1 MTEGEGIHMPIAFGD
16 FNVVLAY
23 VFGIVLIYLV
33 GRMLLMPIKFISR
46 LVYNALIG
54 GVMLWML
61 NFVGVYIG
69 FNIPI
74 NPITALVAGFLG
86 LPGVVLLILFKV
98 FIV

>member
-1 MTEGEGIHMPIAFGD
+1 MPTISGD
-16 FNVVLAY
+16 FNVLLAY
-23 VFGIVLIYLV
+23 VFGIILIYLV
-33 GRMLLMPIKFISR
+33 GRMFLMPIKLIFR

-54 GVMLWML
+54 GAMLWLL
-61 NFVGVYIG
+61 NFVGTYIG

-86 LPGVVLLILFKV
+86 LPGVILLILFKV